1 MNIIYL
7 KNHGTEFINANKDII
22 IINPSII
29 KLPKKQL
36 NNTKITLYNE
46 SSHNVMI
53 DVNSKT
59 DLIYSHIYAPNG
71 SKEIIIEPNRKF
83 ELVYINH
90 RYSKVGKW
98 YLSIF

>member
-59 DLIYSHIYAPNG
+59 DLIYSQTYAPNG

-90 RYSKVGKW
+90 QYSKIGRW

>member
-1 MNIIYL
+1 MNIVYL
-7 KNHGTEFINANKDII
+7 KNHGVEFINANKDII
-22 IINPSII
+22 IISPSII

-36 NNTKITLYNE
+36 NNTKMTLYNE
-46 SSHNVMI
+46 SGHNVMI
-53 DVNSKT
+53 DVNSNT
-59 DLIYSHIYAPNG
+59 DLIYSQTYAPNG

-90 RYSKVGKW
+90 MYSKAGKW

>member
-1 MNIIYL
+1 MNIVYL

-36 NNTKITLYNE
+36 NNTKMTLYNE
-46 SSHNVMI
+46 SGHNVMI

-59 DLIYSHIYAPNG
+59 DLIYSQTYAPMG
-71 SKEIIIEPNRKF
+71 LSQVVVEPNRKF

-90 RYSKVGKW
+90 IYNKVGRW